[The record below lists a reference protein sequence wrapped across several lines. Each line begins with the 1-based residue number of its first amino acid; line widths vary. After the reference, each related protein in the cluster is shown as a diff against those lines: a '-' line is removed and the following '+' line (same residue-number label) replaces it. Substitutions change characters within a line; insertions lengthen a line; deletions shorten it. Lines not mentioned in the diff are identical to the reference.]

1 MERLKIA
8 KQQHVTYGE
17 PAPQHVDLE
26 ELCAPHE
33 TCAACPVLRCTFT
46 DVAEY
51 LNVQPLRNVN
61 FTGLPP
67 RLAGKVVSIFPRFE
81 YVDGLSNLLLY
92 SILQTA

>member
-1 MERLKIA
+1 MKTG
-8 KQQHVTYGE
+8 KHVTYGD

-26 ELCAPHE
+26 ELCEPRE

-51 LNVQPLRNVN
+51 LNVQPLRSVN

-67 RLAGKVVSIFPRFE
+67 RLAGKLNIFLCFKYLRN
-81 YVDGLSNLLLY
+81 SM
-92 SILQTA
+92 T